1 MMSVN
6 IGMASSPKTPFI
18 SSEIQTEFNLTTSKE
33 TYSVEFP
40 MEEETCD
47 DSRLEIILGTGA
59 ATTVYLS
66 NVSLFEIIEPPDA
79 VNMPNK
85 KNKKRH
91 ISISSKGSFVDVRF
105 NKIEKNSSFT
115 IYDMMGN
122 VVRSENFKK
131 DFGSDKILSFDIGNI
146 PRGYYIVAVR
156 SGNQLE
162 TSKIVVIGK

>member
-18 SSEIQTEFNLTTSKE
+18 SSEIQTEFNFTTSKE

-66 NVSLFEIIEPPDA
+66 DISLFEIIEQDA
-79 VNMPNK
+79 VNMPIK

-91 ISISSKGSFVDVRF
+91 ISISRKGSFVNVIF
-105 NKIEKNSSFT
+105 NKAEKNSSFA

-122 VVRSENFKK
+122 VVRSECFKK
-131 DFGSDKILSFDIGNI
+131 DFGSDRMLSFDIGNI